1 MDTEIA
7 KVKNRGLA
15 ACEEMWGADRP
26 RRRREGGEHPS
37 ASWSLCTRAAGE
49 EHERDMTRFVAAAA
63 ARVALRV
70 ASALEE
76 RASTS
81 GASLVGRLGPGGA
94 SRSAVST
101 RLPPT
106 LAATGRV
113 WYSKEAGG
121 SDEGAESGGAGESPR
136 GAAQAKA
143 GKEEEEEQQQQQ
155 QPEGGEPAFV
165 GYAKRFSSMVREE
178 LKDMFDMKE
187 SDVSATRRRPEYK
200 HEEYTGT
207 TDVAVSA
214 EPEKT
219 GWEKRWD
226 EVKDQAKTTA
236 FFQKVTGLKEH
247 KLVQRA
253 NEVAEDMRD
262 RWETSDSAFVH
273 KIQDSLQETEF
284 AAATREIRARDP
296 NFDMVEFLR
305 DVRRDILPVMDAY
318 LKGNM
323 DVLKE
328 HCSSEVCE
336 RVEAQQKFL
345 KQEGAVMDSRI
356 LDIKEVHLFDVKSF
370 ENSPLV
376 IVRFALQQIKC
387 VRDKYGNIL
396 EGAADEIQAVDY
408 LWALQQDSAGA
419 YEGGRF
425 LPPRWI
431 LRECQGIQE
440 MKQIV

>member
-1 MDTEIA
+1 
-7 KVKNRGLA
+7 
-15 ACEEMWGADRP
+15 
-26 RRRREGGEHPS
+26 
-37 ASWSLCTRAAGE
+37 
-49 EHERDMTRFVAAAA
+49 MTRFVAAAA

-76 RASTS
+76 RTSTS

-94 SRSAVST
+94 SRSAV
-101 RLPPT
+101 
-106 LAATGRV
+106 ATGRA

-136 GAAQAKA
+136 GAAQGKAEEAKA
-143 GKEEEEEQQQQQ
+143 GKEEEQQQQQ